1 MEHPESVKYSC
12 PIQTEDKSST
22 NLSLSLSLLQGAPEV
37 RLQYRDLSESNVEL
51 DIQQPQEC
59 SDRGLK
65 IHTNLDADDLL
76 SLPKL
81 KAVHSLEDK
90 FYQILVKKLPEI
102 KKLEKQLE
110 EQRFQQQEEM
120 DKLKKQLEEQR
131 VQHQKDTKAAE
142 EQRVHQQKDTKVAE
156 ILLFLLLLVLSFI
169 AYCVS

>member
-1 MEHPESVKYSC
+1 MAHPESVKYSC

-22 NLSLSLSLLQGAPEV
+22 NLSLQGAPEV
-37 RLQYRDLSESNVEL
+37 WQYRDLPESSVEL

-81 KAVHSLEDK
+81 KVVHSLEDK

-156 ILLFLLLLVLSFI
+156 ILLFLLLYVSVIIYSLLCKLV
-169 AYCVS
+169 